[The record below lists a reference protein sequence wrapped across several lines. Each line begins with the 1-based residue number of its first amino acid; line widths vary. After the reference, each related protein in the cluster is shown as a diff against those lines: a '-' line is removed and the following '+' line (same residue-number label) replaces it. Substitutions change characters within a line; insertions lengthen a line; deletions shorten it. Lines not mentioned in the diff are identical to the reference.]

1 MERLKGLNSFLL
13 AFALEL
19 VALVFVVYVAW
30 TGFANIWLRLLFGA
44 VCLVIFVVLLGAYF
58 VPKTTIRMRIPW
70 ILWGKLLLLS
80 VPAYKMARDGENRV
94 AINYVLVVLS
104 HLLLLAYQ
112 VTILKKIRSY

>member
-44 VCLVIFVVLLGAYF
+44 VCLVIFVVLWGAYF
-58 VPKTTIRMRIPW
+58 APKATMRLSMPW
-70 ILWGKLLLLS
+70 VFWGKLLLLS
-80 VPAYKMARDGENRV
+80 VPAYKMAWNGQYRV
-94 AINYVLVVLS
+94 AIIYVLVVLG
-104 HLLLLAYQ
+104 HLMLSAYQ
-112 VTILKKIRSY
+112 ETI